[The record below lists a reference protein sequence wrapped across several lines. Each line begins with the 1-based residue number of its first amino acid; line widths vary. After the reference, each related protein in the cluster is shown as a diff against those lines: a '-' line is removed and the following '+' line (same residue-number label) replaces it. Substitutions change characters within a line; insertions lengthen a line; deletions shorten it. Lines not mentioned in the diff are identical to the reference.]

1 MSNAESKTLSAVLND
16 KQIHLLFQ
24 ANVDSLF
31 KTHADVWNF
40 IRSYFEKNM
49 ELPPAEL
56 VVTNFRDFDIDRN
69 IGTTKH
75 HIDELRAEHLRDSLT
90 NVVRVAA
97 SQINSGESLEALN
110 TLIAKTSDLKRLTSD
125 VRDIDISDYEDAI
138 SFFNEQA
145 KMKALGFSGIKT
157 NLKGFDDFLPSGIS
171 PGHFGI
177 LLAFPSIGK
186 PATIDTMI
194 ATPNGWKRNGDLVVG
209 DYVIGSDG
217 KPTKVIAINDQGVLD
232 AYRVTLS
239 DGGSV
244 VVGPDHDWTVY
255 SRDTWHK
262 SKNTFI
268 KTTTEL
274 LESGLFYNDNR
285 IPRRNVPLYKWFLPI
300 VSPVEYESAELPV
313 DPYTIGI
320 LIGDGSMTRETVYFT
335 TNDEFCAEEIQRR
348 MPDCIIK
355 KNLGG
360 TAQRYSITPR
370 FMEKMR
376 LLNLDHDSHQKRV
389 PMQYMVASKE
399 QRLDLLRGL
408 MDSDGSVQKNNRA
421 FFFSSNKGLAE
432 DVQQLVWSLGGV
444 ASIRFSDRSA
454 SNKSIEY
461 RVAISMEDNPFLLPR
476 KAEKYSPRP
485 WFRAIKSIEKIG
497 QEEMRCI
504 TVDAK
509 DSLYVTED
517 YIVTHNSWLA
527 LYLAVQAWKQGKK
540 SLIVSL
546 EMTESEVRN
555 RIYTIMGEGRF
566 SHRKISNGSM
576 DIDEFRQWAEKK
588 FDNMPPFYVVSSD
601 GLGDVSPSVI
611 RGKIDQYKPDIVF
624 VDYIQL
630 MQPNSKTDNE
640 VVRIKN
646 ISRELKILA
655 ISEQVPIIAIASA
668 TPEDATDMNSAPSL
682 GQVAWSKQLAYDADF
697 VLALGRQAGSTILE
711 CVFRKNRHGFLGEF
725 LIDVEFDS
733 GRFRYKDID
742 L

>member
-1 MSNAESKTLSAVLND
+1 
-16 KQIHLLFQ
+16 
-24 ANVDSLF
+24 
-31 KTHADVWNF
+31 
-40 IRSYFEKNM
+40 
-49 ELPPAEL
+49 
-56 VVTNFRDFDIDRN
+56 
-69 IGTTKH
+69 
-75 HIDELRAEHLRDSLT
+75 
-90 NVVRVAA
+90 
-97 SQINSGESLEALN
+97 
-110 TLIAKTSDLKRLTSD
+110 
-125 VRDIDISDYEDAI
+125 
-138 SFFNEQA
+138 
-145 KMKALGFSGIKT
+145 
-157 NLKGFDDFLPSGIS
+157 
-171 PGHFGI
+171 
-177 LLAFPSIGK
+177 
-186 PATIDTMI
+186 
-194 ATPNGWKRNGDLVVG
+194 
-209 DYVIGSDG
+209 
-217 KPTKVIAINDQGVLD
+217 
-232 AYRVTLS
+232 
-239 DGGSV
+239 
-244 VVGPDHDWTVY
+244 
-255 SRDTWHK
+255 
-262 SKNTFI
+262 
-268 KTTTEL
+268 
-274 LESGLFYNDNR
+274 
-285 IPRRNVPLYKWFLPI
+285 
-300 VSPVEYESAELPV
+300 
-313 DPYTIGI
+313 
-320 LIGDGSMTRETVYFT
+320 
-335 TNDEFCAEEIQRR
+335 
-348 MPDCIIK
+348 
-355 KNLGG
+355 
-360 TAQRYSITPR
+360 
-370 FMEKMR
+370 MEKMR

-432 DVQQLVWSLGGV
+432 DVQQLVWSLGGL